1 MRKSG
6 EDKVAICKEP
16 FWSAST
22 AVLEGQSPTIRTAK
36 LRHQNPARDTA
47 LQPDAPARVQLGS
60 MFSAGFLLELLDRA
74 DAVAVCAQIS
84 EVDPGEECWRSQ
96 IGCLSSV
103 QSRSM
108 NLLILLRPYSQTM
121 WVCPNLQFR
130 RRYGG
135 AMRRSWSRV
144 GTELNVGTAP
154 TSRARLSVV
163 VVGLIEVEIGPQC
176 V

>member
-84 EVDPGEECWRSQ
+84 EVDPGEECWAFAD
-96 IGCLSSV
+96 
-103 QSRSM
+103 
-108 NLLILLRPYSQTM
+108 
-121 WVCPNLQFR
+121 WVFV
-130 RRYGG
+130 
-135 AMRRSWSRV
+135 V
-144 GTELNVGTAP
+144 GTIPQHELADTLAP
-154 TSRARLSVV
+154 LQPND
-163 VVGLIEVEIGPQC
+163 VGLPKFAVPEAIRRCDAPVL
-176 V
+176 VARWD